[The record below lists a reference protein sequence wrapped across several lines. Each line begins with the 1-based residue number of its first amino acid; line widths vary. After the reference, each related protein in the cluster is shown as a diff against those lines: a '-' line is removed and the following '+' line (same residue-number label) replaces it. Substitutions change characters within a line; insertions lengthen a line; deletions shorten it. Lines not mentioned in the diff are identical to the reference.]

1 MKKELL
7 NELNR
12 NRQIMGLISEQS
24 KKMCSCNGV
33 DLGPFPA
40 DADCM
45 EKCKGLQ
52 KKNCTGARANPP
64 THKFMSSGACI
75 KLNKEEIEKNRRAAL
90 SNVERQME
98 DNVAAKKKEIRRA
111 HV

>member
-52 KKNCTGARANPP
+52 KKNCTGARTNPQ
-64 THKFMSSGACI
+64 THRFYKRGSGKSGCI
-75 KLNKEEIEKNRRAAL
+75 KLSKEELEKNRRAAL
-90 SNVERQME
+90 SPGER
-98 DNVAAKKKEIRRA
+98 KKKRR
-111 HV
+111 